1 VIVTSRGA
9 YAEIQVRTDL
19 QALWAEIYERLGDI
33 LGRGIRYGEPPDDG
47 QLVVGP
53 LITALQRVPT
63 EDIAQSEAMQQGV
76 TEILKGYV
84 TLTDELLGHPSVSET
99 LEKAKALEEG
109 IESAKRGIHEML
121 REVLASLDDLVSQGT

>member
-1 VIVTSRGA
+1 
-9 YAEIQVRTDL
+9 
-19 QALWAEIYERLGDI
+19 
-33 LGRGIRYGEPPDDG
+33 
-47 QLVVGP
+47 
-53 LITALQRVPT
+53 VPT